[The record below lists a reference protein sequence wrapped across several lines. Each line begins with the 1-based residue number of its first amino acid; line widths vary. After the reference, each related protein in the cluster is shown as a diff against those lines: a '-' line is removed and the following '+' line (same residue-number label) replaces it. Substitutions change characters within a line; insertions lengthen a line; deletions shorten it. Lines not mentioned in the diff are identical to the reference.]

1 LLDLPMTSTMA
12 TILKGNQIAAQIR
25 SEVEEE
31 ARTLTAEGL
40 RPGLAVIL
48 AGNDPASAIYVRN
61 KVKAC
66 EELGIYSEK
75 LTPPESVTTG
85 ELLRLVNELNRRDE
99 VDGILVQLPLPKQV
113 DARKVLLALDPEKD
127 VDGLHPVNVGNL
139 VTQRPGLVPC
149 TPAGVIEILKRS
161 NIAIEG
167 RNAVV
172 IGRSDLVG
180 KPVAMLL
187 LNLNATVTICHSK
200 TRDLPAVARQ
210 ADILVAAMGRPG
222 FVTREFVK
230 PGAAVIDVGINKIT
244 DRAEF
249 NRFFAGDAMR
259 EKTFAEKGSM
269 LVGDVDP
276 RVAEVA
282 GAITPVPGGVGPLT
296 IAMLMANTIKA
307 CKMRRGAALAARS

>member
-1 LLDLPMTSTMA
+1 MISTMA
-12 TILKGNQIAAQIR
+12 TILNGNQIAAQIR
-25 SEVEEE
+25 SEVAEETRKL
-31 ARTLTAEGL
+31 AAEGL

-85 ELLRLVNELNRRDE
+85 ELLRLVGELNRRDE
-99 VDGILVQLPLPKQV
+99 IDGILVQLPLPKQV

-127 VDGLHPVNVGNL
+127 VDGLHPVNIGNL

-149 TPAGVIEILKRS
+149 TPVGVIEVLKRS
-161 NIAIEG
+161 NIPIEG

-187 LNLNATVTICHSK
+187 LNLNATVTVCHSK
-200 TRDLPAVARQ
+200 TRDLAAVARQ
-210 ADILVAAMGRPG
+210 ADILVAAIGRPG
-222 FVTREFVK
+222 FVTRDFVK

-244 DRAEF
+244 ERAEF
-249 NRFFAGDAMR
+249 DKFFAGDPAR
-259 EKTFAEKGSM
+259 EKTFTEKGST

-307 CKMRRGAALAARS
+307 CKMRRAAALQARS